1 MQSMT
6 GFGHAEGTVK
16 GMDLAVEVKTVNGR
30 YLDVITRTPREMAA
44 LENPLKKRVQ
54 SVLKRGRVEVYVNL
68 TSQRSD
74 QYELNGELVESYLEM
89 ARQAVSMGAS
99 GELGVSTILQLPGT
113 LAPRGV
119 DFGSEEVEEALLG
132 ILDQALQV
140 VLQERRHE
148 GAALKEDLEGRLRTV
163 QSFLQEIESQSGNL
177 TEHYREKLSQR
188 LQRLRIEQPVE
199 ASRLAQEVLFYAEK
213 ADFSEE
219 MTRLRRHLE
228 RFEEQIGQAA
238 HESVGKGLDFLCQEL
253 NREANTILSKCQNVE
268 ISELALQAKTEV
280 ERIREQ
286 VQNVE

>member
-6 GFGHAEGTVK
+6 GFGHAEGTVQ
-16 GMDLAVEVKTVNGR
+16 GLNLAVEVKTVNGR

-44 LENPLKKRVQ
+44 LENPLKKRVK
-54 SVLKRGRVEVYVNL
+54 SLLKRGRVEVYVNL

-74 QYELNGELVESYLEM
+74 QYELNKELVQSYLEM
-89 ARQAVSMGAS
+89 ARQSASMGAG
-99 GELGVSTILQLPGT
+99 GELDVSTLLQLPGT
-113 LAPRGV
+113 LVPRDI
-119 DFGSEEVEEALLG
+119 DFTSEEVEKALLG
-132 ILDQALQV
+132 ILDQALQT

-148 GAALKEDLEGRLRTV
+148 GAALKEDLEGRLQTL
-163 QSFLQEIESQSGNL
+163 QSLLEQIESHRGDL

-188 LQRLRIEQPVE
+188 VERLQAEKPVE

-219 MTRLRRHLE
+219 MTRLKRHLE
-228 RFEEQIGQAA
+228 RFQEQIGQAA
-238 HESVGKGLDFLCQEL
+238 HESLGKALDFLCQEL

-268 ISELALQAKTEV
+268 ISQLALQAKTEV